1 MRYYVA
7 TRSRRWAEKI
17 AARESLVWLLE
28 HGGHR
33 VERVTRDPEVRK
45 AIGSLWGDYTER
57 VEWAWAVQQA
67 QVETNEDVEW
77 ARETLDSLD
86 ASTTARLA
94 AHKILVQDEFPEARW
109 DTPELWLAHRQYKG
123 KARRVVE
130 GAADKETRQT
140 AMDEDARK
148 VLAGEMTPVHRLP
161 RKHADYALAKVF
173 LPLVTPII
181 EAGRVD
187 PMGGAEARVVEVAW
201 KHERMMARYWGIH
214 LKKKDSVTSIVN
226 RILRK
231 FGVTPRRE
239 RLTTVAPRVR
249 LWTYTL
255 WIQPEF
261 LELLEAYW
269 RGRQRSGKWKA
280 EPGWDPIPEAF
291 YRLPKLPVYVPPGH
305 GPPK

>member
-1 MRYYVA
+1 
-7 TRSRRWAEKI
+7 
-17 AARESLVWLLE
+17 
-28 HGGHR
+28 
-33 VERVTRDPEVRK
+33 VR
-45 AIGSLWGDYTER
+45 
-57 VEWAWAVQQA
+57 QA
-67 QVETNEDVEW
+67 QVEADEDIEW
-77 ARETLDSLD
+77 AREILDSLD
-86 ASTTARLA
+86 ASTTARLK
-94 AHKILVQDEFPEARW
+94 AHKILVQDEFPGARW

-130 GAADKETRQT
+130 GAADQETRQK
-140 AMDEDARK
+140 AMAEDTRK
-148 VLAGEMTPVHRLP
+148 VIGDPDCVTDLVPVHRLP

-173 LPLVTPII
+173 LPLVRPLI

-187 PMGGAEARVVEVAW
+187 PMGEAEAKVVEVARR
-201 KHERMMARYWGIH
+201 HERMLARYWGIH
-214 LKKKDSVTSIVN
+214 LKKTDSVTSIVN

-231 FGVTPRRE
+231 FGVMPRRE

-269 RGRQRSGKWKA
+269 RGRQQSGKWKA

-291 YRLPKLPVYVPPGH
+291 YRLPRLPVYVPPGH